1 MHSCFGE
8 SWSLGQEIHMTP
20 PMKFYLIFGNRSRL
34 LDQWAQAAYQSA
46 VSKRGSIDSKSL
58 PGVDT
63 DRIREHAVLNHALPA
78 IAMVTLI
85 VKWPKT

>member
-8 SWSLGQEIHMTP
+8 SWT
-20 PMKFYLIFGNRSRL
+20 GNSHDSAYEVLSDIWQSISWRL

-46 VSKRGSIDSKSL
+46 ASKRGSIDSKSL
-58 PGVDT
+58 PGLDT

-78 IAMVTLI
+78 IAMVTLM